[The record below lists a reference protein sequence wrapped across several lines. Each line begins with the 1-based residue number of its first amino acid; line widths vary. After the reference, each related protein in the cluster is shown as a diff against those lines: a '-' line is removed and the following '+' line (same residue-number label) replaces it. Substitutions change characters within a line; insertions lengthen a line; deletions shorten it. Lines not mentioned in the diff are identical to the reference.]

1 MRILI
6 LGAGVIGV
14 SAAWFLARAGHAV
27 TLLDRQTGPGQ
38 ETSFANAGE
47 ISPGYA
53 APWAAPGIPL
63 KALKWLFAQ
72 HPPLILRPSLDPA
85 LWRWLAGF
93 LGECRV
99 ENYHRNKAHMLRLAE
114 YSRDVLKDLRD
125 GEAIEYDQ
133 RSLGTLQLFRSQK
146 QLDASARDLALLR
159 EYDIPHRLLGHDQ
172 LSQHEPALV
181 AVRERFVGGLH
192 LPRDETGDCLAF
204 TRALADKAAKLGV
217 RFEFNCHIE
226 ALQQEGERIVGVRT
240 RAGVQQADAYLVALA
255 SHAPALLA
263 PLDIRLP
270 IYPVKGYSLT
280 VPITQ
285 ADAAPRSTVM
295 DETYKVAI
303 TRLGERIRIGG
314 TAELNG
320 FNLKI
325 EPRRI
330 ATLQHVLAQVFPHGG
345 DVQRA
350 TAWAGLRPMTF
361 DGPPILGPTRYRNLH
376 LATGHGTL
384 GWTMAAG
391 TGKLL
396 ADLISGREPE
406 IDMDGLTLARYGR
419 Y

>member
-14 SAAWFLARAGHAV
+14 SAAWFLTRAGHEV
-27 TLLDRQTGPGQ
+27 TLLDRRDGPGQ

-63 KALKWLFAQ
+63 KALKWLFAR
-72 HPPLILRPSLDPA
+72 HPPLIIRPTLDPA
-85 LWRWLAGF
+85 LWRWLASF
-93 LGECRV
+93 LGECRLA
-99 ENYHRNKAHMLRLAE
+99 NYRRNKTRMLRLAE

-125 GEAIEYDQ
+125 SAGIEYDQ
-133 RSLGTLQLFRSQK
+133 RALGTLQLFREQK
-146 QLDASARDLALLR
+146 QLDNCAADLALLR
-159 EYDIPHRLLGHDQ
+159 EFGIPHSLLDRLELGR
-172 LSQHEPALV
+172 HEPALV
-181 AVRERFVGGLH
+181 SVRRRFVGGLH
-192 LPRDETGDCLAF
+192 LPGDETGDCLAF
-204 TRALADKAAKLGV
+204 TRALADKTASLGA
-217 RFEFNCHIE
+217 RFEFNNRIQ
-226 ALQQEGERIVGVRT
+226 ALAHDGERIIGVHT
-240 RAGVQQADAYLVALA
+240 DTGVHHADAYLVALA

-263 PLDIRLP
+263 PLGIRLP

-280 VPITQ
+280 VPITRP
-285 ADAAPRSTVM
+285 DAAPRSTVM

-303 TRLGERIRIGG
+303 TRLGDRIRVGG

-320 FNLKI
+320 FNLDLD
-325 EPRRI
+325 PRRI
-330 ATLQHVLAQVFPHGG
+330 ATLRHVLAQVFPHGG
-345 DVQRA
+345 DARRA
-350 TAWAGLRPMTF
+350 TAWAGLRPMTH

-396 ADLISGREPE
+396 ADLISGHEPE
-406 IDMDGLTLARYGR
+406 IDMDGLTLARHER
-419 Y
+419 